1 MKVERYSQDIIGN
14 CDNLEKLRIA
24 NKLISNVIGEVDDL
38 NDLINEE
45 DYYDLGNDKVIG
57 NEDLESLVSI
67 TETIYDIVCYNTK
80 EK

>member
-24 NKLISNVIGEVDDL
+24 NKLINNVIGEVGDL
-38 NDLINEE
+38 NDLTNEE
-45 DYYDLGNDKVIG
+45 DYYDLGNKKIIG

-67 TETIYDIVCYNTK
+67 TETIYNIVCYNK
-80 EK
+80 EEK

>member
-24 NKLISNVIGEVDDL
+24 NKLINNVIGEVEDL
-38 NDLINEE
+38 NDLTNEE
-45 DYYDLGNDKVIG
+45 DYYDLGNQKVIG

-67 TETIYDIVCYNTK
+67 TETIYEIVCYNTK
-80 EK
+80 EE

>member
-1 MKVERYSQDIIGN
+1 MKVEQYSNDIIKN

-24 NKLISNVIGEVDDL
+24 NKLINNVLGEVEDL
-38 NDLINEE
+38 NDLTNEE
-45 DYYDLGNDKVIG
+45 DYYNLGNDKIIE

-67 TETIYDIVCYNTK
+67 TETIYNIVCYNNE

>member
-1 MKVERYSQDIIGN
+1 MKIERYSQDIIEN

-24 NKLISNVIGEVDDL
+24 NKLINNVIGEVEDL

-45 DYYDLGNDKVIG
+45 DYYDLGNQKVIE

-67 TETIYDIVCYNTK
+67 TETIYDIVCYNT
-80 EK
+80 EEE